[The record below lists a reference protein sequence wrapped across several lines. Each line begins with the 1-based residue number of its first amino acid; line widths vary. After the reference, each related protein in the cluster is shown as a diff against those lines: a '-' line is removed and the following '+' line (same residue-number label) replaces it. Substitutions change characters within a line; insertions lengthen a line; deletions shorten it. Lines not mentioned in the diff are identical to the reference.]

1 MKNPTVMKTY
11 YIYIALFAIGV
22 ILLVRYLYIQN
33 EKDKKKLEDQMNNDY
48 KKIQEIETNDKDMI
62 N

>member
-1 MKNPTVMKTY
+1 MSNY
-11 YIYIALFAIGV
+11 FYIAIALIFV
-22 ILLVRYLYIQN
+22 IFLVRFLYLKN
-33 EKDKKKLEDQMNNDY
+33 EKDKKDLEQKMNDDY

>member
-1 MKNPTVMKTY
+1 MYMY
-11 YIYIALFAIGV
+11 
-22 ILLVRYLYIQN
+22 YLYIGLVVVAVLLMVRFLYLKN
-33 EKDKKKLEDQMNNDY
+33 EKDKKDLEQKMNDDY

>member
-1 MKNPTVMKTY
+1 MKTY
-11 YIYIALFAIGV
+11 YLYIGLALLAV
-22 ILLVRYLYIQN
+22 ILLVRFLYLKN
-33 EKDKKKLEDQMNNDY
+33 EKDKKELEEQMNNDY

>member
-1 MKNPTVMKTY
+1 MKTY
-11 YIYIALFAIGV
+11 YIYIALVAIGV

>member
-1 MKNPTVMKTY
+1 METY
-11 YIYIALFAIGV
+11 YFYIVLVLIGGF
-22 ILLVRYLYIQN
+22 LLVRFLYLRN
-33 EKDKKKLEDQMNNDY
+33 EKDKKELENKLNEDY